1 MVLLFS
7 CTKINMELFVVS
19 LVVVSS
25 TLGVEGAAVTSF
37 DAWVDQCEA
46 PARPTPRRSAKNR
59 RGKTVVLTL
68 SPYE

>member
-1 MVLLFS
+1 
-7 CTKINMELFVVS
+7 MELFVVS